1 MTDVVAGTTLLAAEK
16 IPVGEHTEAELFG
29 MTFNVDTIYAT
40 LISAAIVLGL
50 AFYLRAKI
58 TSGVP
63 SGVQLFF
70 EAITTQVRTQVEG
83 AIGMR
88 VAPFVLPLGV
98 ALFIF
103 ILFSNWLSV
112 LPAQYGYHEW
122 VKPPASDINF
132 VFALAAFV
140 FVMYQAA
147 GIRRRGPLKHVK
159 QTVKGHIVFMAPLN
173 IIEELAKPVSL
184 SLRLFGNMFAG
195 GIMVTLIGLFPA
207 WILWGPNFIWKTFDL
222 FVGLLQ
228 AIIFTL
234 LTIIYFSQS
243 MALEDEHH

>member
-1 MTDVVAGTTLLAAEK
+1 MTDVVAGATLLAAEQ
-16 IPVGEHTEAELFG
+16 ISVGEHTEAEFLG

-40 LISAAIVLGL
+40 LLSAAIVLGL

-70 EAITTQVRTQVEG
+70 ETITTNVRAQIEG
-83 AIGMR
+83 AIGMK

-98 ALFIF
+98 ALFVF
-103 ILFSNWLSV
+103 ILFSNWLSI
-112 LPAQYGYHEW
+112 LPAQYGHHEY

-132 VFALAAFV
+132 VFALALFV
-140 FVMYQAA
+140 FVLYQAA
-147 GIRRRGPLKHVK
+147 GIRRRGPFKHVK
-159 QTVKGHIVFMAPLN
+159 QVVKGHMIILAPLN
-173 IIEELAKPVSL
+173 VIEELAKPISL

-195 GIMVTLIGLFPA
+195 GVLVTLIGLFPA

-243 MALEDEHH
+243 MELEEEHH